1 MSASHQPAVL
11 SPPPARGRVVT
22 LRRRV
27 DGDPRAALARLAAG
41 WDPEWGAVGLGSPL
55 VRALGAE
62 VAGLRPFPSLDT
74 PFEIPVT
81 QGDLWISVRGADSTE
96 VFDRGE
102 QVVTLLDDDFAIA
115 DAKETF
121 CYAGGRDLTGYED
134 GTANPP
140 AEEAEAVAI
149 CGADTATPGA
159 SFVAVQRWV
168 HDLAAFRRRDEAE
181 RDAMI
186 GRRHADNEE
195 IEDAPESSHVKRTAQ
210 ELYTP
215 EAFMMRRSQPFAD
228 ATECG
233 LEFIAYCRTLDAFE
247 RMMKHMAGLDDGVT
261 DALFAFSR
269 PTRSGYYWIPPVRDG
284 RLDLSS
290 VGI

>member
-1 MSASHQPAVL
+1 MTVTHQPAVL
-11 SPPPARGRVVT
+11 LPPPARGRVLT
-22 LRRRV
+22 LRRRL
-27 DGDPRAALARLAAG
+27 GAELRAATARLAAG
-41 WDPEWGAVGLGSPL
+41 FDPAWGAFGLGSPL
-55 VRALGAE
+55 TRALGVE
-62 VAGLRPFPSLDT
+62 LPGLRPFPSLDA

-81 QGDLWISVRGADSTE
+81 QGDLWISLRGADSTE
-96 VFDRGE
+96 LFDRGE
-102 QVVTLLDDDFAIA
+102 AVAALLGADFAIE

-121 CYAGGRDLTGYED
+121 FYAGGRDLTGYED

-149 CGADTATPGA
+149 CGTDGPLTGS

-168 HDLAAFRRRDEAE
+168 HDLSAFRRHSEAE

-228 ATECG
+228 ASECG

-247 RMMKHMAGLDDGVT
+247 RMMRHMAGLDDGVS
-261 DALFAFSR
+261 DALFDFSR
-269 PTRSGYYWIPPVRDG
+269 PTRSGYYWIPPVRDD
-284 RLDLSS
+284 RLDLTAI
-290 VGI
+290 GI